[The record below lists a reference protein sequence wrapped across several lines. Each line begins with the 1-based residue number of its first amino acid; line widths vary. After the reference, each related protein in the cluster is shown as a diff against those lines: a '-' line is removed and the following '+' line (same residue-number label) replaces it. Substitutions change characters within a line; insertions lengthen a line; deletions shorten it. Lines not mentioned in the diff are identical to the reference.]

1 MLEMVETI
9 CVAYLL
15 LAGLGLGVLKR
26 AAKAM
31 DAAENKNTQRP
42 ERSHWQ
48 QTLDRIEKQ
57 HHLRPGDHFRIR
69 LDQPPYFPPAPGGS
83 S

>member
-15 LAGLGLGVLKR
+15 LAGLGLGALKR

-31 DAAENKNTQRP
+31 DAAGNKNTQRP
-42 ERSHWQ
+42 ERSQWQ
-48 QTLDRIEKQ
+48 QTLDRIEKR
-57 HHLRPGDHFRIR
+57 HHLRPARDI
-69 LDQPPYFPPAPGGS
+69 GGH
-83 S
+83 